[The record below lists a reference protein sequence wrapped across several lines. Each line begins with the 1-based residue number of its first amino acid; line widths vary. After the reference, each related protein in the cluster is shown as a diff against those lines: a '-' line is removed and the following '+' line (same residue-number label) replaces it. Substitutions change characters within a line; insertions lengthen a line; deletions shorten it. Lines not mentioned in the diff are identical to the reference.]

1 MKISLNWVKEYTK
14 VDLPV
19 DQLLDKIG
27 SQIGAVEEVVNMG
40 KKYQGALIAKVVSC
54 EDHPN
59 ADYLHVCLVDDGG
72 VAKDV
77 LRENG

>member
-40 KKYQGALIAKVVSC
+40 KNIR
-54 EDHPN
+54 H
-59 ADYLHVCLVDDGG
+59 
-72 VAKDV
+72 
-77 LRENG
+77 